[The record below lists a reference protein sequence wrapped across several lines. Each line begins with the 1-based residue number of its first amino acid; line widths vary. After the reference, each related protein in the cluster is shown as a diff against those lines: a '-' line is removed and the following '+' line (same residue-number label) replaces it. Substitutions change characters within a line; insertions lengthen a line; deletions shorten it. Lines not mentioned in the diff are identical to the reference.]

1 MNFHDIENELYKVAE
16 NAGVIACALV
26 AIDTGMIYLATSKN
40 PDFEIIAEGA
50 RDYWTLHF
58 KNGEIFSDMGMVSN
72 IFIQH
77 TNGLLSIQPCGKNTI
92 LITQATLGKIDW
104 TTWGKVIKPLRNL
117 INEHQ

>member
-1 MNFHDIENELYKVAE
+1 
-16 NAGVIACALV
+16 
-26 AIDTGMIYLATSKN
+26 
-40 PDFEIIAEGA
+40 
-50 RDYWTLHF
+50 
-58 KNGEIFSDMGMVSN
+58 MGMVSN

-104 TTWGKVIKPLRNL
+104 TTWGRVIKPLRNL